1 MYQPKDCR
9 KPLSRRILA
18 LKGKKFTICP
28 SKWAWILHPQ
38 LAGKISPAPEQSGD
52 ISALMYEL
60 LRREYKPLRS
70 NRHTLVGVVGATVL
84 ANC

>member
-1 MYQPKDCR
+1 
-9 KPLSRRILA
+9 
-18 LKGKKFTICP
+18 
-28 SKWAWILHPQ
+28 
-38 LAGKISPAPEQSGD
+38 LAGKISLAPEKSGD

-70 NRHTLVGVVGATVL
+70 SLSRMVGVVSATVL